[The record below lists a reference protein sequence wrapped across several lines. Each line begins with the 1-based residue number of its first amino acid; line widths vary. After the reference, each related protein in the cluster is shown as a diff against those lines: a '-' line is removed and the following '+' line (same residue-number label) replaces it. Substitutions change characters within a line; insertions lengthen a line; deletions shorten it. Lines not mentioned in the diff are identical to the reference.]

1 MLFDPSIGAPPAMQV
16 RTAADLA
23 ELDALL
29 IPGGEST
36 TMALVAERSGLLQP
50 LRDWIAGGRPV
61 WVRTCANART
71 RTTETLTAADTR
83 TDRRETARQGTCAG
97 MIMISKEARHAR
109 DGQALLGALDV
120 KVNRNHFGSQAR
132 RVCA

>member
-1 MLFDPSIGAPPAMQV
+1 MLRSQV

-23 ELDALL
+23 EVDALL

-61 WVRTCANART
+61 WVRACTP
-71 RTTETLTAADTR
+71 
-83 TDRRETARQGTCAG
+83 GTSRGLPFRC
-97 MIMISKEARHAR
+97 
-109 DGQALLGALDV
+109 
-120 KVNRNHFGSQAR
+120 
-132 RVCA
+132 